1 MAKAKNSLPNATT
14 AGTKARVVR
23 FHKLGGPEVLMLEE
37 VELSLPSPNE
47 VQIRIRALGL
57 NRAESM
63 FRSGQ
68 YLGQPMLAA
77 RLG

>member
-1 MAKAKNSLPNATT
+1 
-14 AGTKARVVR
+14 
-23 FHKLGGPEVLMLEE
+23 MLEE